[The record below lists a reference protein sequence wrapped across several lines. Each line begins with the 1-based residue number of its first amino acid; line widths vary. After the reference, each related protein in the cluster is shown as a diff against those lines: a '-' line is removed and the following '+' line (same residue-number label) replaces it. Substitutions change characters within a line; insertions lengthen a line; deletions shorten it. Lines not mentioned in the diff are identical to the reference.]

1 LFYEHAG
8 ILLNLGESLSPV
20 LIAKVQHGAPHPQN
34 VLEHFTK
41 PGENSED
48 EFEDDFASGFESE
61 EEEDVEAAKGA
72 WMGDIEWI
80 AFEVSQEE
88 DSGDEEDESD
98 SEDTDNAD
106 DLLPAMS
113 ALKLNSSPI
122 PASPSLP
129 RGVSVFQQQQSSLSL
144 LEYLLRLA
152 ALQTFEQQ
160 SHMDLTDEH
169 IVLFLRDDNPAS
181 RQQPTLEQERTLRRR
196 SSQTSISSDFST
208 RPLHHTGGQ
217 FPISPPHS
225 DDHHHDNSTNSIS
238 RSLTPIST
246 PPIPTTSGKS
256 AEKPTAA
263 GPVGRNNP
271 RTHLERAMAEDYD
284 PMTLITP
291 ISNRRVTRNGVRK
304 PTNLVLANNKRKS
317 ETGIRNSSSAPNSS
331 HKPAPI
337 GQISA
342 DKDINST
349 RNSTNSNPSPLVGK
363 TGRFPVR
370 RSVSAVQ
377 KRGD

>member
-1 LFYEHAG
+1 M
-8 ILLNLGESLSPV
+8 

-34 VLEHFTK
+34 VLEHFTNT
-41 PGENSED
+41 GEYSED
-48 EFEDDFASGFESE
+48 EFDGGMASGFDSE
-61 EEEDVEAAKGA
+61 EEEDQEDEAAKGA

-80 AFEVSQEE
+80 AFEVSQED
-88 DSGDEEDESD
+88 DSDDEEDDSD

-106 DLLPAMS
+106 DLLPALS
-113 ALKLNSSPI
+113 ALKLDSSPM
-122 PASPSLP
+122 PTSPSLP
-129 RGVSVFQQQQSSLSL
+129 RGVSAFQQQQSSLSL

-160 SHMDLTDEH
+160 SHMNLTDEH

-225 DDHHHDNSTNSIS
+225 DAHHHDNTNNHDIS
-238 RSLTPIST
+238 RGLTPIST
-246 PPIPTTSGKS
+246 PPIPISDKS
-256 AEKPTAA
+256 AEKPTVA
-263 GPVGRNNP
+263 GPVGGKNP
-271 RTHLERAMAEDYD
+271 RTHLERAMAADYD

-291 ISNRRVTRNGVRK
+291 ISNRRVTRNGFRK
-304 PTNLVLANNKRKS
+304 PTNLVLANTKPKS
-317 ETGIRNSSSAPNSS
+317 EKGAHNSSSAPNSS

-342 DKDINST
+342 DEDINSN
-349 RNSTNSNPSPLVGK
+349 RHSANSHPSPLVGK
-363 TGRFPVR
+363 TGRLPVR

>member
-1 LFYEHAG
+1 M
-8 ILLNLGESLSPV
+8 

-34 VLEHFTK
+34 ILEHFTN

-48 EFEDDFASGFESE
+48 EFDHGFASGFESE
-61 EEEDVEAAKGA
+61 EEEDDEAGKGA

-80 AFEVSQEE
+80 AFEVSQED
-88 DSGDEEDESD
+88 DSDDEEDESD

-113 ALKLNSSPI
+113 ALNLNSSPN
-122 PASPSLP
+122 PAFQSMP
-129 RGVSVFQQQQSSLSL
+129 RSISAFQQQSSLSL

-160 SHMDLTDEH
+160 SHMNLTDEH

-208 RPLHHTGGQ
+208 RPVQHTTGQ
-217 FPISPPHS
+217 FPISPPQS
-225 DDHHHDNSTNSIS
+225 DDHYHDNSNNNPIS
-238 RSLTPIST
+238 RGMTPIST
-246 PPIPTTSGKS
+246 PPIPTSEKS

-263 GPVGRNNP
+263 GPAGRNNP
-271 RTHLERAMAEDYD
+271 RTHLERAMAADYD
-284 PMTLITP
+284 PMTLVTP
-291 ISNRRVTRNGVRK
+291 APNRRVTRNGVRK

-317 ETGIRNSSSAPNSS
+317 ENGTRNSNSAPNSS
-331 HKPAPI
+331 HKPAPN
-337 GQISA
+337 GPISA

-349 RNSTNSNPSPLVGK
+349 RNSTLNNLSPLVGK
-363 TGRFPVR
+363 TGRLPVR
-370 RSVSAVQ
+370 RSVSAGQ
-377 KRGD
+377 KCGD